1 MKSAT
6 LLTNCEKVAKE
17 LNNFF
22 EIVAK
27 ISKFNYENCD
37 SLVEKIDDLTLMAI
51 VKWRNHPRILVVT
64 SKHKNRANF
73 SFRFVSKEDV
83 LAEIK
88 VLDVSKAIQKS
99 HIPVKI
105 IKTHQNFL
113 QKQFV
118 FVLTNH

>member
-105 IKTHQNFL
+105 IKRHIRIFCRSNLFL
-113 QKQFV
+113 F
-118 FVLTNH
+118 